1 MRYVLLS
8 IVTLLGLFHNS
19 LAQDFSSQTEDSLP
33 VSRRAKAIYV
43 EALGTSGF
51 GFSINYDMRF
61 KPGHDGWGF
70 RIGSGQISREGRYTN
85 HSFPLLINK
94 VSTNKRVAFE
104 QGIGALIT
112 YRKWY
117 YDNPSNTVDHYRRF
131 LYHAAVN
138 VGLRVQPENTGVIWR
153 LYWSPA
159 WIIGVP
165 INSANLLWFGT
176 SLGIGFN

>member
-1 MRYVLLS
+1 MRYCLFM
-8 IVTLLGLFHNS
+8 IMTLFS
-19 LAQDFSSQTEDSLP
+19 LICDSVAQKSNGQPEDSLP
-33 VSRRAKAIYV
+33 LSRRAKAFYV
-43 EALGTSGF
+43 EGFGMSGF
-51 GFSINYDMRF
+51 GVSINYDMRF
-61 KPGHDGWGF
+61 KPGRDGWGF

-117 YDNPSNTVDHYRRF
+117 YDNPNNTIDHYHKF

-138 VGLRVQPENTGVIWR
+138 VGLRVQPVSTGVIWR

-159 WIIGVP
+159 WALGTP
-165 INSANLLWFGT
+165 IQNVNLLWFGT